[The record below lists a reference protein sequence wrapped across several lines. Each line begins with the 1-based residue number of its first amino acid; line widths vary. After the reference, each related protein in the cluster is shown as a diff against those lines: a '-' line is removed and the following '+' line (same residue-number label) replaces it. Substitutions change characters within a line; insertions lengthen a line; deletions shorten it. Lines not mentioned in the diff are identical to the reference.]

1 MAAVFAAA
9 TLTLMGQ
16 FGPQAHAA
24 TAYTVIEAVQ
34 VPAWVE
40 TEGQRRPA
48 LQPGQALRINDK
60 AVTAEASRMLLRLPD
75 QSVIKL
81 GEKTEFQIQSLS
93 NQRAGVAQPSEMK
106 AALRV
111 DHGRIPICDRL
122 HQQSLGQQARH
133 QPSAAHRD
141 RGHSRHRFL
150 VHDRRRP
157 RCGVPV

>member
-1 MAAVFAAA
+1 MPITTAKALPSPILRARRMAMAAVFAAA

-48 LQPGQALRINDK
+48 QPGQALRINDK

-93 NQRAGVAQPSEMK
+93 TS
-106 AALRV
+106 ALAWHNR
-111 DHGRIPICDRL
+111 
-122 HQQSLGQQARH
+122 QK
-133 QPSAAHRD
+133 
-141 RGHSRHRFL
+141 
-150 VHDRRRP
+150 
-157 RCGVPV
+157 